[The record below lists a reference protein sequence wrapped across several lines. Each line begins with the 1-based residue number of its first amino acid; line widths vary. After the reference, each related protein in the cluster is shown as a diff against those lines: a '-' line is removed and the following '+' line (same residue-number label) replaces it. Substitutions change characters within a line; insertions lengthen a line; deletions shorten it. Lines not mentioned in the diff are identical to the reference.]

1 LLGGRAR
8 DSATIDEI
16 EHAVEREEGA
26 DSHTIAGILTEVRG
40 NNVSLVIP
48 ETGSKIRFDTDL

>member
-1 LLGGRAR
+1 MAR

-48 ETGSKIRFDTDL
+48 ETGSKIRFATDL